1 MILLKPK
8 DHDTNLYDS
17 DNGKNLKTL
26 RAVDVSN
33 ELPPSRSPLILL
45 YVKAVKGPI
54 VQLVHGCSR
63 VHYFLQH
70 LPYQDREDSAL
81 SDFARYAKTTRAHL
95 IELCLK
101 HVL

>member
-1 MILLKPK
+1 MILLKAK
-8 DHDTNLYDS
+8 DQSTDLYDS
-17 DNGKNLKTL
+17 DTGKKLKTL
-26 RAVDVSN
+26 KAVDVSD
-33 ELPPSRSPLILL
+33 ELPPSESPLVLL
-45 YVKAVKGPI
+45 YTRAVKGPI

-63 VHYFLQH
+63 VHYFLPH

-81 SDFARYAKTTRAHL
+81 SNFAHYTKTTRAHL